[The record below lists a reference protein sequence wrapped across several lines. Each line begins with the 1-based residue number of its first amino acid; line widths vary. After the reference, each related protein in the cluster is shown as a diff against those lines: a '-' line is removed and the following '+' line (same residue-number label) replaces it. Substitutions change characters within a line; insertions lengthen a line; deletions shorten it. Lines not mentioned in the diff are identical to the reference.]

1 MSGLFDGPQLRQFA
15 EVLSSVYDPVSLSG
29 LLLSINQITVDKQA
43 PMNATFGA
51 ATLAIA
57 VNANNEGWAPSLLKA
72 VAADR
77 SENAGVKHFFSTY
90 PDLDPARN
98 PQIADPWM
106 AYRLFGGR
114 VFLGRM
120 RVRTL
125 LRKMNNPLNRK
136 VLVIKSGQRQV
147 GKTYTGALVSLVSEQ
162 NGYNIAYIDLDKK
175 IYDLRSVAEE
185 LALKWEIHPQDMP
198 RQGDEQETRWAQQLA
213 SFLVL
218 TAPRKNGVVRWLIL
232 DGFRERLP
240 SPGIKALID
249 QLAISIQ
256 AEASFRLILTNYND
270 PLPLTLLSFEDIV
283 VPLTLEE
290 IRTALAAIHQ
300 TFCGQAPSPEEIKMY
315 MDEYASR
322 LALYKQQN
330 PEHVESHLLIHN
342 AAADVVAVM
351 S

>member
-15 EVLSSVYDPVSLSG
+15 EVLSSAYDPVSLTG
-29 LLLSINQITVDKQA
+29 VLLNINQPTVDKQA
-43 PMNATFGA
+43 PMNATFGE

-77 SENAGVKHFFSTY
+77 ADNDDVKRFLATY

-98 PQIADPWM
+98 PQIANPWM

-120 RVRTL
+120 RVRNL
-125 LRKMNNPLNRK
+125 LVKMNNPLNRK

-175 IYDLRSVAEE
+175 IYDLRTVAEE
-185 LALKWEIHPQDMP
+185 LALKWEIPQDVP
-198 RQGDEQETRWAQQLA
+198 RQGDEQDTRWAQQLA
-213 SFLVL
+213 SFLVS

-232 DGFRERLP
+232 DGFRERVP
-240 SPGIKALID
+240 SAGIKALID

-256 AEASFRLILTNYND
+256 ADPSFRLILTNYND
-270 PLPLTLLSFEDIV
+270 PLPLTLLWFEDIV

>member
-15 EVLSSVYDPVSLSG
+15 EVLSSAYDPVSLSG

-72 VAADR
+72 VATDR
-77 SENAGVKHFFSTY
+77 SENAGVKQFFSTY

-98 PQIADPWM
+98 PQIADAWM

-120 RVRTL
+120 RVRNL

-136 VLVIKSGQRQV
+136 VLVVKSGQRQV

-175 IYDLRSVAEE
+175 TYDLRTVAEE
-185 LALKWEIHPQDMP
+185 LALKWEIQPTDVP
-198 RQGDEQETRWAQQLA
+198 RQGEEQETRWAQQLA
-213 SFLVL
+213 SFLVS

-232 DGFRERLP
+232 DGFRERVP
-240 SPGIKALID
+240 SAGIKALID

-256 AEASFRLILTNYND
+256 ADPSFRLILTNYND
-270 PLPLTLLSFEDIV
+270 PLPLTLLSFEDVV
-283 VPLTLEE
+283 VPLTLDE
-290 IRTALAAIHQ
+290 IRTALSAIHK
-300 TFCGQAPSPEEIKMY
+300 TFSGLAPSPDEIQMY
-315 MDEYASR
+315 MDEYENR
-322 LALYKQQN
+322 LAEYKQRN
-330 PEHVESHLLIHN
+330 PEHVGSHLLIHN